1 MSPSTREFPVDVLI
15 FLRVYGILFCKYPGG
30 NAMAE
35 YMHDPHEEYEEAPPK
50 RKRFRLFD
58 TQREGPGLDTPEAPI
73 TPDLKGFFRSFKRNF
88 MRLVRVNLFTL
99 IGNFPVL
106 FALLGLSGLFKIG
119 YMTPVSGYFA
129 DLRAL
134 WLLGGADPAT
144 MALVGAVGVQIPN
157 SAMTTTSYVL
167 LGLSLLTFLTFGLVK
182 VGTTYIIR
190 ALVRNEPTFMIA
202 DFFYA
207 VKRNKKQGFFMGLL
221 DLFLLLLVPVNIFIL
236 LESTGNFFNS
246 IVFWMNVIIA
256 LIYLCMRPY
265 IYLQMITFDLSI
277 AKIIKNALIFSL
289 LGIKRNLMAL
299 LGVALLVL
307 LMVFLIFGLGGA
319 LLPLGLAMIFILFS
333 AGSFMHAFAAWH
345 KLEEIM
351 IAPLEDDQSST
362 PEAEVE

>member
-1 MSPSTREFPVDVLI
+1 MSDP
-15 FLRVYGILFCKYPGG
+15 
-30 NAMAE
+30 
-35 YMHDPHEEYEEAPPK
+35 MHSPYDEYEEKAPPK
-50 RKRFRLFD
+50 KKRFRLFD
-58 TQREGPGLDTPEAPI
+58 TQREGLGLDTPEAPI
-73 TPDLKGFFRSFKRNF
+73 TPDLKGFFRAFKRNF

-99 IGNFPVL
+99 IGNFPIL
-106 FALLGLSGLFKIG
+106 FALLGLSGLFKID

-134 WLLGGADPAT
+134 WLLEGGGDPAT

-167 LGLSLLTFLTFGLVK
+167 LGLSLLTFLTFGFVK

-190 ALVRNEPTFMIA
+190 ALVRNEPTFMIS

-207 VKRNKKQGFFMGLL
+207 VKRNRKQGFFMGIL
-221 DLFLLLLVPVNIFIL
+221 DLLLLLLVPFNIFVL
-236 LESTGNFFNS
+236 LETTGGFLNS
-246 IVFWMNVIIA
+246 IVFWTNVIIA

-265 IYLQMITFDLSI
+265 IYLQIITFDLKMT
-277 AKIIKNALIFSL
+277 KIIKNSLIFSL
-289 LGIKRNLMAL
+289 LGAKRNLMAL
-299 LGVALLVL
+299 LGVALLIL
-307 LMVFLIFGLGGA
+307 LLVFLVFGLGGA

-351 IAPLEDDQSST
+351 IIPSDPDQPDS
-362 PEAEVE
+362 PAEVE